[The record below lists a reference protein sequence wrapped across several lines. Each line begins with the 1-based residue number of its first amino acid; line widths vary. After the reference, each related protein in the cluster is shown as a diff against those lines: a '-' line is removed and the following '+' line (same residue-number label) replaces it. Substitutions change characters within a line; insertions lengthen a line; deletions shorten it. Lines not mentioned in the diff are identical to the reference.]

1 MCARVCVRIVKTWP
15 LAEIMFT
22 VGFTPLAQATSM
34 IQIAEIR
41 PRVHPIY
48 IPFSFF
54 YYCLLFIP
62 LRDPSLSLFLLAA
75 YSPLLPPLPLLLS
88 SFFLF
93 FLFFFFV
100 HPLLQY
106 GRTHKYSSHDRYVH
120 PSHPGAR
127 DSDAR
132 AAASR
137 IAPKPHKQEPARIA
151 RSRGEGEG
159 GEGVKA
165 VKVEASVSCWA
176 QSCVSPGGRRRWVQG
191 ARRQLRR

>member
-93 FLFFFFV
+93 FFFSFLV
-100 HPLLQY
+100 HPY
-106 GRTHKYSSHDRYVH
+106 SNMAEHINIHRTTAMYIPHTPAHVTPTRVL
-120 PSHPGAR
+120 PR
-127 DSDAR
+127 R
-132 AAASR
+132 ASR
-137 IAPKPHKQEPARIA
+137 PSRTNKSPRVSRDHEAR
-151 RSRGEGEG
+151 
-159 GEGVKA
+159 VKA
-165 VKVEASVSCWA
+165 
-176 QSCVSPGGRRRWVQG
+176 
-191 ARRQLRR
+191 ARG